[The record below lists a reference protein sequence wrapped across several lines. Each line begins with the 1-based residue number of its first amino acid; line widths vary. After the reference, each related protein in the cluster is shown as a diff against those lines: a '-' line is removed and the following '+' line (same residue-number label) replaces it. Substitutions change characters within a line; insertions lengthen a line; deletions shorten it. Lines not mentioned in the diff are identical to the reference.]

1 MNIITSKHLPRRTFL
16 RGAGAS
22 VALPLLDAMVP
33 AGVWAAPTKAA
44 EFTRLVAIEE
54 SMGVAGS
61 SDWGDGRHLFAPAAT
76 GRNFELVADSQL
88 KPLEAFREY
97 MTIVSNTDCRSAEAF
112 RAEEIGGDHDRS
124 TAVFLTQAH
133 PKQTQGS
140 DIFIGTSLDQLHAQR
155 FGRETVLPS
164 LELCIE
170 GIDRGGGCAY
180 NYHCAYTTSLAWAT
194 PSQPLPAIREPRV
207 VFERLFG
214 AGDTAADRAARRR
227 TDRSMIDWI
236 ATEVARLKGTLGA
249 ADRVALDEYVEHIRE
264 IERRIQ
270 LVEARNA
277 SGEEREMPEAPSGVP
292 DSFVEHMQLM
302 FDLQL
307 LALQADLTRVIT
319 FKTGFDQS
327 NRTFPESGT
336 TKSVHG
342 ASHHGNVPEDIMDF
356 NRINTYRLGQLAYFI
371 EKMRDTMEGESS
383 LLDKTAIIWGS
394 PMADGNLHNH
404 RRAPLLLLGRA
415 NGALPGGLHLR
426 APEGTPMANA
436 FVSLMRKI
444 GHPEMDTFGDSDG
457 VFPLDLASEAS
468 PGAPVSDRHRPRSGR
483 NAPLP
488 GAPVGGNSDG
498 ICSV

>member
-1 MNIITSKHLPRRTFL
+1 MNLITGTHLSRRTFI

-33 AGVWAAPTKAA
+33 AGRASAAPRTAA
-44 EFTRLVAIEE
+44 GFTRLVCIEE

-61 SDWGDGRHLFAPAAT
+61 SDWGDSRHLFAPQAT
-76 GRNFELVADSQL
+76 GRGFELVADSQL
-88 KPLEAFREY
+88 KPLETFREY

-112 RAEEIGGDHDRS
+112 RAEEIGGDHDRT

-140 DIFIGTSLDQLHAQR
+140 DMFIGTSIDQLHAQR
-155 FGRETVLPS
+155 YGRETVLPS

-180 NYHCAYTTSLAWAT
+180 NYHCAYTTSLAWAS
-194 PSQPLPAIREPRV
+194 PNQPLPAIREPRV

-214 AGDTAADRAARRR
+214 AGDTAEDRAARRR

-236 ATEVARLKGTLGA
+236 ATEVTRLRKTLGA
-249 ADRVALDEYVEHIRE
+249 ADQVALDEYVEHIRE

-270 LVEARNA
+270 LVEARNT

-292 DSFVEHMQLM
+292 DSFEEHMQLM

-307 LALQADLTRVIT
+307 LALQTDLTRVIT

-356 NRINTYRLGQLAYFI
+356 NRINRYRLGQLAYFL
-371 EKMRDTMEGESS
+371 EKMRDTVEGDAS
-383 LLDKTAIIWGS
+383 LLDRTAIVWGS
-394 PMADGNLHNH
+394 AMADGNLHNH
-404 RRAPLLLLGRA
+404 RRAPLLVLGRA

-444 GHPEMDTFGDSDG
+444 GHPEMATLGDSNG
-457 VFPLDLASEAS
+457 VFPLDLPDEAAS
-468 PGAPVSDRHRPRSGR
+468 
-483 NAPLP
+483 
-488 GAPVGGNSDG
+488 GGG
-498 ICSV
+498 ISA